1 MTSPVALGTFTWL
14 CHHHHLPC
22 LFSYRKTET
31 VSIQHSLPSPP
42 PAPSPTIPPY
52 ESACSAAKLSRFSR
66 VRLCATPK
74 TAAHQAPPSLGFS
87 RQEHWSGLPFP
98 SQSALGTSYEWII
111 HDLSFR
117 DWHVH
122 PCPSMLSPVSG
133 LPSLSRLGHCHHMNL
148 ACLLIPSP
156 TGGSDGKE
164 SACNVGDLGSIPG
177 FGRSPGG
184 GNGNPF

>member
-1 MTSPVALGTFTWL
+1 MTSPVVLGTFTWL

-22 LFSYRKTET
+22 SFHIVKLKLSPFNT
-31 VSIQHSLPSPP
+31 HSPPLPQPHPPPSP
-42 PAPSPTIPPY
+42 SMN
-52 ESACSAAKLSRFSR
+52 
-66 VRLCATPK
+66 
-74 TAAHQAPPSLGFS
+74 
-87 RQEHWSGLPFP
+87 
-98 SQSALGTSYEWII
+98 QSALGTSYEWII
-111 HDLSFR
+111 HALSFR

-177 FGRSPGG
+177 FGRSR

>member
-1 MTSPVALGTFTWL
+1 MDIFPKNIRKWPTST
-14 CHHHHLPC
+14 
-22 LFSYRKTET
+22 RK
-31 VSIQHSLPSPP
+31 
-42 PAPSPTIPPY
+42 
-52 ESACSAAKLSRFSR
+52 
-66 VRLCATPK
+66 
-74 TAAHQAPPSLGFS
+74 
-87 RQEHWSGLPFP
+87 
-98 SQSALGTSYEWII
+98 
-111 HDLSFR
+111 D
-117 DWHVH
+117 DH